1 MFMKKRTETETP
13 PTQPQDDEGAATI
26 ALQPRFEQA
35 AERRG
40 DEGEPDTPA
49 AMSEPSVLSRGVV
62 LKGTIVAPG
71 PLHFQGHI
79 EGEVE
84 APQVSLGSH
93 GTVTG
98 RITCGDLTLDGF
110 VDGEIVCKEV
120 NAGASARIKGV
131 IECESIHLELGATIN
146 GEVRIGRR

>member
-13 PTQPQDDEGAATI
+13 PTQPHDDEDAAITS
-26 ALQPRFEQA
+26 LPPQFEQE

-40 DEGEPDTPA
+40 DHETPDTTA

-79 EGEVE
+79 EGEVD

-98 RITCGDLTLDGF
+98 RITCRDLTLDGF

-120 NAGASARIKGV
+120 NAGSSARIKGV
-131 IECESIHLELGATIN
+131 VECESIHLELGATIN